1 MIPSIT
7 RWERVWIRRP
17 PKALVRRPG
26 VRSCVFRKRLNL
38 PRTLFFIASKAVSI
52 DPSGLFRFDA
62 DIERLRVRT
71 TLRKIRTLVFGKR
84 HDYQRTRSRGT
95 EERWRL
101 IQSRIAGTQSLL
113 DVGCNLGRLTA
124 LAAEMGLFAIGVEAS
139 WAALSRARR
148 KYKAS
153 SRLAYMRF
161 IVTPESVTA
170 LPVCD
175 VVLCLSVYHQWHQI
189 FGHQGA
195 QQILRTLGTKARQFL
210 FFEPASQRSKYGP
223 VPPDY
228 NDRDERSIVDYNLGM
243 LGRLFCREKVEFV
256 AATPASHS
264 EKVRYLFSIEMT
276 PQRLQ
281 ANNGVRPKQ
290 PQILR

>member
-1 MIPSIT
+1 
-7 RWERVWIRRP
+7 
-17 PKALVRRPG
+17 
-26 VRSCVFRKRLNL
+26 
-38 PRTLFFIASKAVSI
+38 
-52 DPSGLFRFDA
+52 
-62 DIERLRVRT
+62 
-71 TLRKIRTLVFGKR
+71 
-84 HDYQRTRSRGT
+84 
-95 EERWRL
+95 
-101 IQSRIAGTQSLL
+101 
-113 DVGCNLGRLTA
+113 
-124 LAAEMGLFAIGVEAS
+124 
-139 WAALSRARR
+139 
-148 KYKAS
+148 
-153 SRLAYMRF
+153 MRF

-264 EKVRYLFSIEMT
+264 EKVRYLFSIQMT

-281 ANNGVRPKQ
+281 ANNGIRPK
-290 PQILR
+290 PEQILQ